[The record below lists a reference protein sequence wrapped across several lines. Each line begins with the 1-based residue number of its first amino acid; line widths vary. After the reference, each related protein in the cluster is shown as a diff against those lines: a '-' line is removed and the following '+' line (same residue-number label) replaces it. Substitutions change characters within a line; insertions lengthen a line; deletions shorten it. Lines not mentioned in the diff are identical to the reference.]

1 MLMDYMLRV
10 GTLEFRMIAPS
21 FWLINWMDEHAIF
34 IKKRTIKGKTGLWG
48 KIKNSLLDVYY

>member
-1 MLMDYMLRV
+1 MDYMLRV
-10 GTLEFRMIAPS
+10 GTLEFRMIVPS